1 MEPLTISIESD
12 NVQAQDQVRSLLET
26 ANAEVGYERNQQR
39 FCAVLR
45 DRDGC
50 IQGGINAVGYWGWLY
65 IADLAVATTWRGR
78 GYGQSLLA
86 SAEAWG
92 LDCSCHDAWL
102 STLSF
107 QARGFYERAG
117 YRVFAELPNF
127 PNQQTRFF
135 LRKSLARTM

>member
-12 NVQAQDQVRSLLET
+12 NVQAQEQVRLLLET
-26 ANAEVGYERNQQR
+26 ANAEIGYERNLQR

-45 DRDGC
+45 NRDGH

-65 IADLAVATTWRGR
+65 IADLAVATTCRGR
-78 GYGQSLLA
+78 GYGRSLLA

-127 PNQQTRFF
+127 PDQQTRCF
-135 LRKSLARTM
+135 LRKSLARAM

>member
-12 NVQAQDQVRSLLET
+12 NVQAQEQVRLLLET
-26 ANAEVGYERNQQR
+26 ANAEIGYERNLQR

-45 DRDGC
+45 NRDGY

-65 IADLAVATTWRGR
+65 IGDLAVATTCRGR
-78 GYGQSLLA
+78 GYGRSLLA

-127 PNQQTRFF
+127 PDQQIRFF
-135 LRKSLARTM
+135 LRKSLVAL